1 MPKSGESKLKP
12 FLFSVSSSSIL
23 TWKKKKKKKQRTI
36 FPPLEISL
44 PNFYA
49 STWTPP
55 RKEGRGGEGERV
67 DKKKPRKRR
76 GVEESGRRRER
87 ERERVGGGVW
97 RARAVSQP
105 SPVPTYPCT
114 SESARRVA
122 TVGVGNDGER
132 IFPLVGRATSA
143 R

>member
-1 MPKSGESKLKP
+1 MESRSLNPSFPP
-12 FLFSVSSSSIL
+12 FLPPQSSPGRRRKKRNRERSFL
-23 TWKKKKKKKQRTI
+23 PWKFR
-36 FPPLEISL
+36 FPISTRLRGL
-44 PNFYA
+44 PRA
-49 STWTPP
+49 
-55 RKEGRGGEGERV
+55 RRGGEGERV

>member
-1 MPKSGESKLKP
+1 MDSPA
-12 FLFSVSSSSIL
+12 
-23 TWKKKKKKKQRTI
+23 Q
-36 FPPLEISL
+36 
-44 PNFYA
+44 
-49 STWTPP
+49 
-55 RKEGRGGEGERV
+55 GGEGRESELTRRSHV
-67 DKKKPRKRR
+67 SVEGLKKAD
-76 GVEESGRRRER
+76 GGERER

>member
-1 MPKSGESKLKP
+1 MTRRSHVSVEGLK
-12 FLFSVSSSSIL
+12 
-23 TWKKKKKKKQRTI
+23 K
-36 FPPLEISL
+36 
-44 PNFYA
+44 A
-49 STWTPP
+49 
-55 RKEGRGGEGERV
+55 GGGE
-67 DKKKPRKRR
+67 
-76 GVEESGRRRER
+76 RER
-87 ERERVGGGVW
+87 EREGERVGGGVW